1 MKTLALGS
9 FGAMRSLR
17 SPLLALSLAL
27 LMGGCASSARDLT
40 ALDRR
45 IEVDRFMGDWYVLGF
60 IPIDLPFFSE
70 ANAHDAVENYQLN
83 GDGRIDVTYTFRD
96 GGFDE
101 ELKTMK
107 QRARVF
113 DEDLGTEWRVQFVWP
128 FESPYLIA
136 WLSEDYDRAIVGV
149 PSRSNVWILSRSSSV
164 SESDF
169 ADLAQR
175 VSDLGYDS
183 TLLRRVPHRTRDR
196 ESEGLGASESTHL
209 GRIE

>member
-1 MKTLALGS
+1 MKTHVLGIFS
-9 FGAMRSLR
+9 PIRSLR
-17 SPLLALSLAL
+17 LPLLMLIPVL
-27 LMGGCASSARDLT
+27 LVSGCASNSLDLS

-45 IEVDRFMGDWYVLGF
+45 IEIDRFMGDWYVLSF

-70 ANAHDAVENYQLN
+70 ANAHDAVENYRLN
-83 GDGRIDVTYTFRD
+83 EDGWIDVTYTFRD

-113 DEDLGTEWRVQFVWP
+113 DEILGTEWRVQFVWP

-164 SESDF
+164 SESEF
-169 ADLAQR
+169 ADLSQR

-183 TLLRRVPHRTRDR
+183 KFLRRVPHRTSDR
-196 ESEGLGASESTHL
+196 ESE
-209 GRIE
+209 